1 MTYKDIK
8 HNEEVNELLKK
19 GNQNLGLLGYTEH
32 SQAHCVRV
40 AETAAHIL
48 KKFGYPEHDIELAR
62 IAGYMHDIG
71 NAINRSRHAEYGGLL
86 ANEILK
92 QYDLSVPDRIT
103 IVSAIS
109 NHDESTGGAVDH
121 ISAALIIG
129 DKTDVRRSR
138 VRNTDFMTFDIHDRV
153 NYAVEYSNLHFS
165 DDQKSIVLDLTIDT
179 EISSVLEYFEI
190 FMERMLLSKRAA
202 LFFDKKFKM
211 YINGSNIL

>member
-86 ANEILK
+86 ANEILAGPWIPSR
-92 QYDLSVPDRIT
+92 QHSS
-103 IVSAIS
+103 SATRLMCAAAVCGKS
-109 NHDESTGGAVDH
+109 PKHPSTSMTG
-121 ISAALIIG
+121 S
-129 DKTDVRRSR
+129 TMRSQTR
-138 VRNTDFMTFDIHDRV
+138 P
-153 NYAVEYSNLHFS
+153 
-165 DDQKSIVLDLTIDT
+165 
-179 EISSVLEYFEI
+179 
-190 FMERMLLSKRAA
+190 
-202 LFFDKKFKM
+202 
-211 YINGSNIL
+211 

>member
-19 GNQNLGLLGYTEH
+19 GNQNLGLLGYTDH

-92 QYDLSVPDRIT
+92 QYDLSIPDRIT
-103 IVSAIS
+103 ICLLYTSERPPAC
-109 NHDESTGGAVDH
+109 HFRRLPPARLPPCCGWQGGTG
-121 ISAALIIG
+121 
-129 DKTDVRRSR
+129 
-138 VRNTDFMTFDIHDRV
+138 
-153 NYAVEYSNLHFS
+153 
-165 DDQKSIVLDLTIDT
+165 
-179 EISSVLEYFEI
+179 SS
-190 FMERMLLSKRAA
+190 
-202 LFFDKKFKM
+202 
-211 YINGSNIL
+211 

>member
-19 GNQNLGLLGYTEH
+19 GNQNLACWLHRALT
-32 SQAHCVRV
+32 SHCVRV

-109 NHDESTGGAVDH
+109 NHDESTGGAVDP
-121 ISAALIIG
+121 ISQHSSSATRLMCAA
-129 DKTDVRRSR
+129 
-138 VRNTDFMTFDIHDRV
+138 
-153 NYAVEYSNLHFS
+153 AVCGKA
-165 DDQKSIVLDLTIDT
+165 QSIL
-179 EISSVLEYFEI
+179 
-190 FMERMLLSKRAA
+190 RHP
-202 LFFDKKFKM
+202 
-211 YINGSNIL
+211 